1 MGIRQ
6 LLEQLKTLLLNLSP
20 AKRITL
26 AALILGTLAGFSIL
40 MLWTGRADFQPLY
53 TNLQVEDAGIILSKL
68 KELKIP
74 YRIESN
80 GSTILIPQEKI
91 HEIRMDLASQGL
103 PQGGNIGFEV
113 FDNTKLGM
121 TEFAQNVNYQRAL
134 QGELART
141 INRFREVESSRVHI
155 VMPEK
160 SLFIEDEEPATASVV
175 LKLHPGKWLS
185 QLQVNGII
193 HLVSSSVPRLSTEN
207 VTVVDSNGK
216 LLSEFKNKTGLGALN
231 SDQLEY
237 QAKVEQSL
245 QNRIKT
251 MLEKALGPEK
261 AIVRVSCALDFKRQ
275 EKTEERFYPDNSVVR
290 SEQSLK
296 EKSSE
301 PKPIPQGIPGIRSN
315 LPAENPAQNP
325 ENKTTTT
332 QKTFEKQ
339 DRTVNYEIGRITSHT
354 FEPVGELKRISVAV
368 LVDGTYEAV
377 QKSETEVEHKYV
389 PRTAEEMQ
397 KLENICKS
405 AVNFDAARGDK
416 VEVVNIP
423 FETTSVM
430 GIDEPER
437 SPGWLTRLK
446 DYQPYFK
453 YAFFGLFLLLSF
465 TFVVKPLVRW
475 LADNTANE
483 MEIIKQLPKTVGE
496 IENEFGEG
504 ARQLTFT
511 DQASQLVAS
520 DNETSVEV
528 MRDWLKEK

>member
-6 LLEQLKTLLLNLSP
+6 ILEQLKTLLLNLSP
-20 AKRITL
+20 GKRITL
-26 AALILGTLAGFSIL
+26 AALILGTVAGFGLLI
-40 MLWTGRADFQPLY
+40 MWTGGADFQPLY
-53 TNLQVEDAGIILSKL
+53 SNLAVEDAGIILSKL

-74 YRIESN
+74 YRIQGN
-80 GSTILIPQEKI
+80 GNTILIPQENI

-113 FDNTKLGM
+113 FDNTKLGI

-134 QGELART
+134 QGELSRT
-141 INRFREVESSRVHI
+141 ITGFREVESSRVHI

-175 LKLHPGKWLS
+175 LKLLPGKWLS

-216 LLSEFKNKTGLGALN
+216 LLSEFKNKSGLGALN

-237 QAKVEQSL
+237 QTKVEHTL

-275 EKTEERFYPDNSVVR
+275 EKTEELFFPENSVVR

-296 EKSSE
+296 EKSTE
-301 PKPIPQGIPGIRSN
+301 PEPIPQGIPGIRSN
-315 LPAENPAQNP
+315 LPVERPADNP
-325 ENKTTTT
+325 ENKTTTA

-339 DRTVNYEIGRITSHT
+339 DRTVNYEIGKVTSHT
-354 FEPVGELKRISVAV
+354 FEPVGEMKRISVAV
-368 LVDGTYEAV
+368 LVDGTYETI
-377 QKSETEVEHKYV
+377 QKSENEVEHNYI
-389 PRTAEEMQ
+389 PRTSEEMQ
-397 KLENICKS
+397 KLENICKT
-405 AVNFDAARGDK
+405 AVNFDADRGDM

-430 GIDEPER
+430 DIEESTGSQR
-437 SPGWLTRLK
+437 WLTRLK
-446 DYQPYFK
+446 AYQPYFK

-475 LADNTANE
+475 LADNTQNE
-483 MEIIKQLPKTVGE
+483 MDIIKQLPKTVGE
-496 IENEFGEG
+496 IENEYAQG

-520 DNETSVEV
+520 DNETSLGV

>member
-6 LLEQLKTLLLNLSP
+6 LFEQLKTLLQNLSP

-26 AALILGTLAGFSIL
+26 VALVLGTLIGFGLLL
-40 MLWTGRADFQPLY
+40 MWTGRADFQPLY
-53 TNLQVEDAGIILSKL
+53 TNLAVEDAGIILGKL

-74 YRIESN
+74 YRIDAN
-80 GSTILIPQEKI
+80 GSTILIPQENI

-103 PQGGNIGFEV
+103 PQGGIIGFEV

-141 INRFREVESSRVHI
+141 INRIREVESSRVHI

-160 SLFIEDEEPATASVV
+160 SLFVEDEEPATASVV
-175 LKLHPGKWLS
+175 LKLTPGKWLS

-207 VTVVDSNGK
+207 VTVVDSSGK

-237 QAKVEQSL
+237 QAKVERNL
-245 QNRIKT
+245 QNRIKS
-251 MLEKALGPEK
+251 MLEKALGTEK
-261 AIVRVSCALDFKRQ
+261 AIVRVSCALDFKRK
-275 EKTEERFYPDNSVVR
+275 EKTEELYFPENSVVR
-290 SEQSLK
+290 SEQSLN
-296 EKSSE
+296 EKSTE
-301 PKPIPQGIPGIRSN
+301 PEPVPQGIPGIRSN
-315 LPAENPAQNP
+315 LPADNPAENP
-325 ENKTTTT
+325 ENKTNTVK
-332 QKTFEKQ
+332 KTFEKR
-339 DRTVNYEIGRITSHT
+339 DRTVNYEIGKVTSHT
-354 FEPVGELKRISVAV
+354 FEPIGEMKRISVAV
-368 LVDGTYEAV
+368 IVDGTYETV
-377 QKSETEVEHKYV
+377 QLSETEVRHKYI
-389 PRTAEEMQ
+389 PRSEEEMT

-405 AVNFDAARGDK
+405 AVNFDAERGDK

-423 FETTSVM
+423 FETSNAMDMAQAT
-430 GIDEPER
+430 EAQ
-437 SPGWLTRLK
+437 GWLTRLK
-446 DYQPYFK
+446 AYQPYFK
-453 YAFFGLFLLLSF
+453 YAFFVLFLLLSF
-465 TFVVKPLVRW
+465 NFVIKPLVRW
-475 LADNTANE
+475 LADDTQNE

-496 IENEFGEG
+496 IENEYGQG

-511 DQASQLVAS
+511 DQASRLVAN
-520 DNETSVEV
+520 DNEASLGV

>member
-1 MGIRQ
+1 
-6 LLEQLKTLLLNLSP
+6 
-20 AKRITL
+20 
-26 AALILGTLAGFSIL
+26 
-40 MLWTGRADFQPLY
+40 
-53 TNLQVEDAGIILSKL
+53 
-68 KELKIP
+68 
-74 YRIESN
+74 
-80 GSTILIPQEKI
+80 
-91 HEIRMDLASQGL
+91 
-103 PQGGNIGFEV
+103 
-113 FDNTKLGM
+113 
-121 TEFAQNVNYQRAL
+121 
-134 QGELART
+134 
-141 INRFREVESSRVHI
+141 
-155 VMPEK
+155 
-160 SLFIEDEEPATASVV
+160 
-175 LKLHPGKWLS
+175 LS
-185 QLQVNGII
+185 QLQINGII

-207 VTVVDSNGK
+207 VTVVDSSGK

-237 QAKVEQSL
+237 QAKVEHSL

-290 SEQSLK
+290 SEQSLR

-315 LPAENPAQNP
+315 LPAENAAQNP
-325 ENKTTTT
+325 ENKITAT

-339 DRTVNYEIGRITSHT
+339 DRTVNFEIGKVTSHT

-368 LVDGTYEAV
+368 LVDGTYETV
-377 QKSETEVEHKYV
+377 QKSETEVEHKYI
-389 PRTAEEMQ
+389 PRTSDEMQ

-423 FETTSVM
+423 FETTKAVD
-430 GIDEPER
+430 IDESAR

-475 LADNTANE
+475 LADNTDNE

-496 IENEFGEG
+496 IENEFGG
-504 ARQLTFT
+504 GSRQLTFT

>member
-6 LLEQLKTLLLNLSP
+6 LFEQLKTLLQNLSP

-26 AALILGTLAGFSIL
+26 IALILGTVTGFGLLI
-40 MLWTGRADFQPLY
+40 MWTGRADFQPLY
-53 TNLQVEDAGIILSKL
+53 SNLAVEDAGIILSKL

-74 YRIESN
+74 YRIEGN
-80 GSTILIPQEKI
+80 GNTILIPQENI

-103 PQGGNIGFEV
+103 PQGGNVGFEV

-134 QGELART
+134 QGELVRT

-155 VMPEK
+155 VMSEK

-185 QLQVNGII
+185 PLQVNGII
-193 HLVSSSVPRLSTEN
+193 HLLSSSVPRLTTEN
-207 VTVVDSNGK
+207 VTVVDSSGK
-216 LLSEFKNKTGLGALN
+216 LLSEFNNKTGLGALN

-237 QAKVEQSL
+237 QAKVEHTL

-261 AIVRVSCALDFKRQ
+261 AIVRVACALDFKRK
-275 EKTEERFYPDNSVVR
+275 EKTEELFYPDNRVVR

-296 EKSSE
+296 EKSIE
-301 PKPIPQGIPGIRSN
+301 PEPIPQGIPGLRSN
-315 LPAENPAQNP
+315 LPAESPAENPA
-325 ENKTTTT
+325 NKTTTAK
-332 QKTFEKQ
+332 KTFEKQ
-339 DRTVNYEIGRITSHT
+339 DRTVNYEIGKVTSHT
-354 FEPVGELKRISVAV
+354 LEPVGEIKRISVAV
-368 LVDGTYEAV
+368 LVDGTYETI
-377 QKSETEVEHKYV
+377 KNSEDEVELNYI

-397 KLENICKS
+397 KLENICKT
-405 AVNFDAARGDK
+405 AVNFDADRGDM

-423 FETTSVM
+423 FETTNVM
-430 GIDEPER
+430 DIDESTE
-437 SPGWLTRLK
+437 SQGWLTRLEA
-446 DYQPYFK
+446 YQPYFK

-475 LADNTANE
+475 LADNTQNE
-483 MEIIKQLPKTVGE
+483 MELIKQLPKTVGE
-496 IENEFGEG
+496 IENEYAQG

-520 DNETSVEV
+520 DNEISLGV